1 MSSVPKRHHFLPKFY
16 LEGFARDGSLWLYDR
31 HRRQF
36 RPGTPGKTAVIG
48 HYYALETES
57 GERDYSV
64 EEFLS
69 LVEGRAKEVIL
80 ILERGGGNHH
90 RATCASRLLYR
101 TLDSA
106 HAEVRARGAA
116 DILHAV

>member
-80 ILERGGGNHH
+80 ILERGGESPSSNVCISPALSH
-90 RATCASRLLYR
+90 S
-101 TLDSA
+101 
-106 HAEVRARGAA
+106 
-116 DILHAV
+116 